1 MKYNLSEENLK
12 LLCINLSD
20 EIKGDDELLNNE
32 DVTIFNSSILQ
43 LKNSDDLLIAS
54 RGWYGNIRSWDGLNF
69 IILSLF
75 TKDLIKIDQ
84 NILDIDKNVLND
96 KKRKFKE

>member
-54 RGWYGNIRSWDGLNF
+54 RGWYGNDS
-69 IILSLF
+69 S
-75 TKDLIKIDQ
+75 
-84 NILDIDKNVLND
+84 
-96 KKRKFKE
+96 